1 MPFVLDASVSGSWA
15 LADETS
21 AIADAAA
28 DRLQG
33 DTALVPHIW
42 WYEVRNILLVSE
54 RRKRI
59 TAADIVVFLNL
70 LSDHPIQ
77 IDYAEDEHAI
87 LGLARQYQLSFYDAA
102 YLAVALRHHAPL
114 ATLDKDLRA
123 AAISAGVSLLC

>member
-54 RRKRI
+54 RRKLI
-59 TAADIVVFLNL
+59 TAAEIVVFLNL
-70 LSDHPIQ
+70 LLDHPIQ

-102 YLAVALRHHAPL
+102 YLAVALRHRAPL

-123 AAISAGVSLLC
+123 AAIATGVSLLC

>member
-21 AIADAAA
+21 TIADAAA
-28 DRLQG
+28 ERLKH
-33 DTALVPHIW
+33 DTAIVPHIW

-59 TAADIVVFLNL
+59 GAAEVMVFLNL

-77 IDYAEDEHAI
+77 IDPTEDEHAI
-87 LGLARQYQLSFYDAA
+87 LALARQYHLSFYDAA

-114 ATLDKDLRA
+114 ATLDKDLRSA
-123 AAISAGVSLLC
+123 ALATGVPLLA